1 MNRSIRKRVGVGAAA
16 LALGGFFALVV
27 APLVA
32 GAGIGNTIRPGTS
45 VSSTL
50 LNTAGLSFMTATKV
64 RVPRVIH
71 TATPPTASCTT
82 ARQALDA
89 ARVRDKAED
98 AAELKAGKPSDASE
112 DAAEM
117 AALKPL
123 ITAAMNACG
132 STKPEPSAACVTA
145 MQAVKAAIT
154 KEQGEDAAERTAG
167 TEGSAA
173 DTSEDQAEKAQLSP
187 LLTAV
192 RTACGFGSFFPS
204 RTSPVRV
211 ASTWHWG
218 DRR

>member
-1 MNRSIRKRVGVGAAA
+1 MNRSIRKLVGVGAAA

-32 GAGIGNTIRPGTS
+32 GAGADSTTGAGAS
-45 VSSTL
+45 VSTAL
-50 LNTAGLSFMTATKV
+50 HNTAGLSFMTATKV
-64 RVPRVIH
+64 RVPLAIH
-71 TATPPTASCTT
+71 TVTPTASCAT

-89 ARVRDKAED
+89 AKAKDKAED
-98 AAELKAGKPSDASE
+98 AAELTAGKPADATEDASE
-112 DAAEM
+112 M
-117 AALKPL
+117 AAFKPL
-123 ITAAMNACG
+123 ITAAIKACG
-132 STKPEPSAACVTA
+132 FTKPAPSAACVAA

-173 DTSEDQAEKAQLSP
+173 DTSEDQAERAQLSP
-187 LLTAV
+187 LLSSI

-204 RTSPVRV
+204 RTSAVRV